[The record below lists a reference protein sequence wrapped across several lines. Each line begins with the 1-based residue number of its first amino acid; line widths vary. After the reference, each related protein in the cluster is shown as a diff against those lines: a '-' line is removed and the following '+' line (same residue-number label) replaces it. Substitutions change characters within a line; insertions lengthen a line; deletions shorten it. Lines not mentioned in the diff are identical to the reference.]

1 MNTSF
6 LIEENTN
13 ISNFLEGDD
22 LYIPSGELI
31 YLHIHPLIRPNFLT
45 QIDDLVQ
52 KVGVKIIEKNVQGK
66 VIEHLS
72 SLAVEIGTNLED
84 PEGKAVQLM
93 KSIRELYQLCIHL
106 DKTL

>member
-22 LYIPSGELI
+22 SHIPVSELL
-31 YLHIHPLIRPNFLT
+31 YLHTHPLIRPNFLT
-45 QIDDLVQ
+45 QIDDLVN
-52 KVGVKIIEKNVQGK
+52 KVGTKIIEKNVKGK
-66 VIEHLS
+66 VIMDLS
-72 SLAVEIGTNLED
+72 IIAIEIGTKLDNIED
-84 PEGKAVQLM
+84 NTEELLLT
-93 KSIRELYQLCIHL
+93 IRKLYQLCINL